1 MASLCLEDEVSP
13 VAVGKEHY
21 YAISERSLNGEVAY
35 RVRES
40 WASLSPF
47 RAEWSISLLV
57 SRDLIEPPVAV
68 VCFEVSG
75 ALKMFLGRFGWLRM
89 CITELD
95 VGLVKIGDFVAA
107 ASADDPCGL
116 VGEPLAVTDDFL

>member
-1 MASLCLEDEVSP
+1 
-13 VAVGKEHY
+13 
-21 YAISERSLNGEVAY
+21 
-35 RVRES
+35 
-40 WASLSPF
+40 
-47 RAEWSISLLV
+47 
-57 SRDLIEPPVAV
+57 
-68 VCFEVSG
+68 
-75 ALKMFLGRFGWLRM
+75 MFLGRFGWLRM